1 MDNKTIKKIMEEESA
16 LKVIDDIKNKICD
29 VDLDDI
35 CGEKVEVS
43 EGAQKTIFKRVKQA
57 VMCGLV
63 YWDEDE
69 NCMIQKLIKPIKSG
83 EVEADKLCYKNQI
96 TLGDSC
102 DFSADS
108 NAALLIESISH
119 ACARPTQL
127 IGKLSGQDFNI
138 AVGCLSFFDR

>member
-1 MDNKTIKKIMEEESA
+1 MTNKTIKKIMEEESA

-29 VDLDDI
+29 VDLDEI

-43 EGAQKTIFKRVKQA
+43 EGTEKNIFKRVKQA

-63 YWDEDE
+63 YWDEKED
-69 NCMIQKLIKPIKSG
+69 CMVQKLIKPIKSG
-83 EVEADKLCYKNQI
+83 DVEADKLCYKNKI

-102 DFSADS
+102 DFSAES
-108 NAALLIESISH
+108 NSALLIESISH
-119 ACARPTQL
+119 ACTRPTQL

-138 AVGCLSFFDR
+138 AVGCMSFFDR